1 MCITEDK
8 LVESYGKATPRE
20 RFRLIYK
27 NYSIFPQL
35 VDCYEIGLFNR
46 ILFEVEYNRRKKNDD
61 DLGVRIQTSHRSDPT
76 AAKAIEHIMI
86 CDAIEECNFSGNIL
100 KETDAPEKHKR
111 DILTIHMMR
120 REYEAGL
127 VEAEIGGKKCLIRT
141 DIDWDQV
148 DEKGRTNTQRVERE
162 LAPLDKNGDS
172 IQLHHIG
179 QHKDSPLAELT
190 FEEHR
195 CGGNDTI
202 LHDKSIESEA
212 HGEGNNWDNERQN
225 YWQNRADYNNN
236 GGQET

>member
-35 VDCYEIGLFNR
+35 VDCYETGLFNR

-86 CDAIEECNFSGNIL
+86 RDAIEECNFSGNIL
-100 KETDAPEKHKR
+100 KETDDPEKHER

-120 REYEAGL
+120 REYEVFDTSLKALSLAEFKITYSHLHDGRKL
-127 VEAEIGGKKCLIRT
+127 VEIAE
-141 DIDWDQV
+141 
-148 DEKGRTNTQRVERE
+148 EE
-162 LAPLDKNGDS
+162 DKAY
-172 IQLHHIG
+172 Q
-179 QHKDSPLAELT
+179 
-190 FEEHR
+190 
-195 CGGNDTI
+195 TI
-202 LHDKSIESEA
+202 LNIVSKTRKKL
-212 HGEGNNWDNERQN
+212 EGKTIAFFKETI
-225 YWQNRADYNNN
+225 
-236 GGQET
+236 QEG

>member
-35 VDCYEIGLFNR
+35 VDCYETGLFNR

-86 CDAIEECNFSGNIL
+86 RDAIEECNFSGNIL
-100 KETDAPEKHKR
+100 KETDDPEKHKR

-120 REYEAGL
+120 REYEVFDTSLKAL
-127 VEAEIGGKKCLIRT
+127 
-141 DIDWDQV
+141 
-148 DEKGRTNTQRVERE
+148 
-162 LAPLDKNGDS
+162 
-172 IQLHHIG
+172 
-179 QHKDSPLAELT
+179 PLAEFKITYSHLHDGRKLVESVT
-190 FEEHR
+190 VSYFADGDENVITPEAMQVALMLQEIQNKELR
-195 CGGNDTI
+195 KAAIEQMKILVGLNDTKI
-202 LHDKSIESEA
+202 
-212 HGEGNNWDNERQN
+212 
-225 YWQNRADYNNN
+225 
-236 GGQET
+236 